1 MAITDSAS
9 VCLPLSL
16 ALRPIFQNGILTCAT
31 SSQGFGPL
39 TGRLWGIR
47 QVRKEEDEGESGTR
61 QRDALQ
67 GSSRFLALPHWESC
81 SVELNDHAWM
91 NDEGQSGA
99 TPCHKKKKKLGSQ
112 VHVCETKEN
121 SRDTGNESLH
131 CVLTLCIIHKSCEP
145 SLNVVFHCVVI
156 DWGRQLVIHKH
167 HHRSIR
173 FSLSSFNGIVFYSLI
188 KWDSTL
194 PPYSHLAVSYHDNQ
208 LMHVQ
213 TPSGNAP
220 YNNPD
225 KGYGGIQLNTG
236 LQQTLLF
243 TFLPKCKGLTS
254 CGHIFISCSGLFIL
268 VGGVY
273 VELSFSVYYTAND
286 RSGSLT
292 PLASFK

>member
-1 MAITDSAS
+1 
-9 VCLPLSL
+9 
-16 ALRPIFQNGILTCAT
+16 
-31 SSQGFGPL
+31 
-39 TGRLWGIR
+39 
-47 QVRKEEDEGESGTR
+47 
-61 QRDALQ
+61 
-67 GSSRFLALPHWESC
+67 
-81 SVELNDHAWM
+81 M

-99 TPCHKKKKKLGSQ
+99 TPCHEDENWEVKCM
-112 VHVCETKEN
+112 CEKPKEN
-121 SRDTGNESLH
+121 SRDIGKDFLRCAEH
-131 CVLTLCIIHKSCEP
+131 CVLTSSIILKSCEP

-156 DWGRQLVIHKH
+156 DREGQLVIHKH
-167 HHRSIR
+167 HRRSIR
-173 FSLSSFNGIVFYSLI
+173 FSLSAFNGRVFYSLI

-194 PPYSHLAVSYHDNQ
+194 PPHSHLAVSYNDNQ

-225 KGYGGIQLNTG
+225 KGYRGIQLNTG
-236 LQQTLLF
+236 LQHSLLF